1 MFQNSSHSIAVH
13 GLILNLKRHNYLRPR
28 PTELFEPVFVKFGVG
43 ISDPLE
49 LTWAFWSR
57 RQADP
62 CFAYIARALLL
73 WLETELALPTCNC
86 CEEDERLLGVQEL
99 ITLLLMF
106 IADPE
111 LLFGVKLELRRPK
124 VFKLVVEDL
133 LRGEESVLEN
143 YKNFFLL
150 NLIFIFSN

>member
-1 MFQNSSHSIAVH
+1 MTGYVFRHILVAFLENLNSRIAIH
-13 GLILNLKRHNYLRPR
+13 GLKLNLKMHNFFKH
-28 PTELFEPVFVKFGVG
+28 TEFFEPVFVKFGVG

-73 WLETELALPTCNC
+73 LWLETELALPTCNC

-111 LLFGVKLELRRPK
+111 FTWLFGVKLELRRPR

-133 LRGEESVLEN
+133 RRGEESDLQN
-143 YKNFFLL
+143 
-150 NLIFIFSN
+150 